1 MSNLSPFPGT
11 GFDDYNTDNW
21 IKNAWNW
28 VTGND
33 HRVSDSNDLI
43 KFYLD
48 RQHWLSPSSNVMN
61 NIMGWAQDAW
71 YGLLHSFA
79 TGVEY
84 LIKAALFPVYELPK
98 MLIEDGNSTLH
109 ILYFGAVGISFAL
122 MGIFAI
128 VAMFGFMGTGQ
139 NDELKR
145 KLKNIFGNTSLVL
158 ILPLIFYAGGQFMNN
173 LVGSGSANIG
183 LADTPLKTN
192 TLDMEKWAVDSF
204 ASEPFSDENTEYNNL
219 GKNQVPDF
227 TEIIDKDDVSAL
239 NSIGKEKAKKSF
251 DIGSVFNYQ
260 LDTIANN
267 DGSNNPK
274 YKLKK
279 LSLKSGITH
288 TLENSYK
295 RYRVQN
301 IPATGAFLI
310 IIIVGGLMAVKIMR
324 ASIGMVGKVVVAP
337 VVAGR
342 DAANSVEG
350 IKGTINDL
358 INGWLGIF
366 MDLFMLQIFSSLI
379 GTLPQKVAGSVDGAG
394 GFIRGIV
401 YLLVMGVLAFACFDG
416 SSAIEKQFGM
426 SGGGKGQGGF
436 LGRMS
441 APGVALGALAGSGA
455 TKLAEK
461 YKLRQEL
468 GRAAA
473 EERDDP
479 SRRNSGFSSGER
491 GKEKAQQLINGEPSD
506 KSNHNDIEN
515 PTGLENPSINGDD
528 RESHSKNGSN
538 NPDEIRKPNGL
549 GDSDQHGKDARDKM
563 MKSDDTSKVHNRDK
577 TDNHVD
583 SDEHQSKELSDELN
597 RSDQSGKDA
606 RDKLMA
612 FDNPSDENEKRQ
624 AGVQPQPVSVHERMN
639 RLEQSNRARRHQER
653 MQNIKQDA
661 AQKQARH
668 RMRRQRA
675 LQRLR
680 QQQEDP
686 HKSAKQNRR

>member
-61 NIMGWAQDAW
+61 NIMGWAQDGW
-71 YGLLHSFA
+71 YGLLHSLA

-109 ILYFGAVGISFAL
+109 ILYFAAVGISFSL
-122 MGIFAI
+122 MGIYAI
-128 VAMFGFMGTGQ
+128 VSMFGFMGSGQ

-145 KLKNIFGNTSLVL
+145 KLKNIFGNMSLVL

-173 LVGSGSANIG
+173 LVGSGSSNIG

-192 TLDMEKWAVDSF
+192 TLDMEKWATDSF
-204 ASEPFSDENTEYNNL
+204 VSDPFSDGNTEYNNL
-219 GKNQVPDF
+219 GKSQVPDF
-227 TEIIDKDDVSAL
+227 TETIDKDDVSAL
-239 NSIGKEKAKKSF
+239 NAIGKGKAKKTF

-260 LDTIANN
+260 LDTIANS
-267 DGSNNPK
+267 DGSNNAK

-288 TLENSYK
+288 TLDNSYK
-295 RYRVQN
+295 RFRVQN
-301 IPATGAFLI
+301 IPASGAFLL
-310 IIIVGGLMAVKIMR
+310 IIIVGGLMSVKIMR
-324 ASIGMVGKVVVAP
+324 ASIGMFGKVVVAP

-350 IKGTINDL
+350 VKGTINDL

-366 MDLFMLQIFSSLI
+366 MDLFMLQIFSSLV

-394 GFIRGIV
+394 GFIRGII

-441 APGVALGALAGSGA
+441 APGVAFGALAGSGA
-455 TKLAEK
+455 TKIAEK
-461 YKLRQEL
+461 YRLRQEQ

-473 EERDDP
+473 EEKDDP
-479 SRRNSGFSSGER
+479 SRKNPGFSDSEE
-491 GKEKAQQLINGEPSD
+491 GKRKAQQLINGDFKD
-506 KSNHNDIEN
+506 KSNPND
-515 PTGLENPSINGDD
+515 SDD
-528 RESHSKNGSN
+528 RPDSSKNPDDHGNSDDSGDLKDSQKSN
-538 NPDEIRKPNGL
+538 
-549 GDSDQHGKDARDKM
+549 DSDRRGKDAKDRMMNMNDKKSSDGPDSRDHNGSSDEPGDSKDFEKPNDSDGRGNDAKNKM
-563 MKSDDTSKVHNRDK
+563 M
-577 TDNHVD
+577 
-583 SDEHQSKELSDELN
+583 E
-597 RSDQSGKDA
+597 
-606 RDKLMA
+606 
-612 FDNPSDENEKRQ
+612 FDNSFQEQETENKGKSNHQQSPS
-624 AGVQPQPVSVHERMN
+624 VQERMN
-639 RLEQSNRARRHQER
+639 RLEQSNRTRRHQER

-661 AQKQARH
+661 AQKQAKH

>member
-11 GFDDYNTDNW
+11 GFDNYNTDNW
-21 IKNAWNW
+21 IKNAWDWITN
-28 VTGND
+28 NK
-33 HRVSDSNDLI
+33 HEVSDSNDLI

-48 RQHWLSPSSNVMN
+48 RQDWLHPSANVIN
-61 NIMGWAQDAW
+61 SVLGWIQNGW
-71 YGLLHSFA
+71 YNLLHGLA

-98 MLIEDGNSTLH
+98 MLIENGNSALH
-109 ILYFGAVGISFAL
+109 ILYFAAVTISFSL
-122 MGIFAI
+122 MGIYAI
-128 VAMFGFMGTGQ
+128 VSMFGFMGSGQ

-145 KLKNIFGNTSLVL
+145 KLKNIFGNTCLVL
-158 ILPLIFYAGGQFMNN
+158 VLPLIFYAGGQFMNN
-173 LVGSGSANIG
+173 LVGSGSSNIG

-204 ASEPFSDENTEYNNL
+204 ASEPFSDGNTSYNQL

-227 TEIIDKDDVSAL
+227 SDSIDKDDVSAL
-239 NSIGKEKAKKSF
+239 NAAGKQMNNKKTF
-251 DIGSVFNYQ
+251 DIGSVFNYK
-260 LDTIANN
+260 LDTIANKSG
-267 DGSNNPK
+267 DGEK
-274 YKLKK
+274 YRLTK
-279 LSLKSGITH
+279 LSLKSGVLH
-288 TLENSYK
+288 SLDESYK

-324 ASIGMVGKVVVAP
+324 ASIGMFGKVVVAP

-350 IKGTINDL
+350 VKGTINDL

-394 GFIRGIV
+394 GFIRGII
-401 YLLVMGVLAFACFDG
+401 YLLVMGILAFACFDG

-441 APGVALGALAGSGA
+441 APGVALGAVAGSGA

-461 YKLRQEL
+461 RRLRQEQA
-468 GRAAA
+468 RAAA
-473 EERDDP
+473 EEKDDP
-479 SRRNSGFSSGER
+479 ARKNPGFSEGEE
-491 GKEKAQQLINGEPSD
+491 GKKKAQQLIEGEANDKNSNGQDE
-506 KSNHNDIEN
+506 
-515 PTGLENPSINGDD
+515 L
-528 RESHSKNGSN
+528 
-538 NPDEIRKPNGL
+538 NPDGSDNSNDSKGADNSGGL
-549 GDSDQHGKDARDKM
+549 GLSNELDGSDQRGKDAKNKM
-563 MKSDDTSKVHNRDK
+563 MKSDDNSNDHNI
-577 TDNHVD
+577 TENPDNHVY
-583 SDEHQSKELSDELN
+583 SDENDSKETSEEMN
-597 RSDQSGKDA
+597 RSDERGNDAKD
-606 RDKLMA
+606 KMME
-612 FDNPSDENEKRQ
+612 FNNPSEDPENREADTHQ
-624 AGVQPQPVSVHERMN
+624 QSPSVQERMN
-639 RLEQSNRARRHQER
+639 RLEQSDRARRYQER

-661 AQKQARH
+661 AQKQAKH

-675 LQRLR
+675 LQRMR

>member
-61 NIMGWAQDAW
+61 NIMGWAQDGW
-71 YGLLHSFA
+71 YGLLHSLA

-84 LIKAALFPVYELPK
+84 LIKAALFPVYELPR

-109 ILYFGAVGISFAL
+109 ILYFAAVGISFSL
-122 MGIFAI
+122 MGIYAI
-128 VAMFGFMGTGQ
+128 VSMFGFMGSGQ

-145 KLKNIFGNTSLVL
+145 KLKNIFGNTCLVL
-158 ILPLIFYAGGQFMNN
+158 VLPLIFYAGGQFMNN
-173 LVGSGSANIG
+173 LVGSGSSNIG

-204 ASEPFSDENTEYNNL
+204 ASEPFSDGNTEYNNL
-219 GKNQVPDF
+219 SKNQVPDF
-227 TEIIDKDDVSAL
+227 TETIDKDDVSAL
-239 NSIGKEKAKKSF
+239 NAIGKGKAKKTF

-260 LDTIANN
+260 LDTIANS
-267 DGSNNPK
+267 DGSNNSK

-288 TLENSYK
+288 TLDNSYK
-295 RYRVQN
+295 RFRVQN
-301 IPATGAFLI
+301 IPASGAFLI

-324 ASIGMVGKVVVAP
+324 ASIGTFGKVVVAP
-337 VVAGR
+337 AVAGR

-350 IKGTINDL
+350 VKGTINDL

-366 MDLFMLQIFSSLI
+366 MDLFMLKIFSSLI
-379 GTLPQKVAGSVDGAG
+379 GTLPQKVAGSVDGAD
-394 GFIRGIV
+394 GFIRGII
-401 YLLVMGVLAFACFDG
+401 YLLVMGILAFACFDG

-461 YKLRQEL
+461 RRLRQEQA
-468 GRAAA
+468 RAA
-473 EERDDP
+473 EEEKDDP
-479 SRRNSGFSSGER
+479 SRKNPGFSQGEE
-491 GKEKAQQLINGEPSD
+491 GKRKAQQLIEGETND
-506 KSNHNDIEN
+506 KNNHNGQDEPN
-515 PTGLENPSINGDD
+515 SDEPDKPGGSGLSNELD
-528 RESHSKNGSN
+528 GSGQ
-538 NPDEIRKPNGL
+538 R
-549 GDSDQHGKDARDKM
+549 GKDAKNKM
-563 MKSDDTSKVHNRDK
+563 MKSDDNSDDHNIIENL
-577 TDNHVD
+577 DNHVD
-583 SDEHQSKELSDELN
+583 SDEHDSKETSEKMN
-597 RSDQSGKDA
+597 RSDDRGNDAKD
-606 RDKLMA
+606 KMME
-612 FDNPSDENEKRQ
+612 FNNPSEGPENREVDTHQ
-624 AGVQPQPVSVHERMN
+624 QSPSVQERMS
-639 RLEQSNRARRHQER
+639 RLEQSDRARRYQER

-661 AQKQARH
+661 EQKQAKH

-675 LQRLR
+675 LQRMR